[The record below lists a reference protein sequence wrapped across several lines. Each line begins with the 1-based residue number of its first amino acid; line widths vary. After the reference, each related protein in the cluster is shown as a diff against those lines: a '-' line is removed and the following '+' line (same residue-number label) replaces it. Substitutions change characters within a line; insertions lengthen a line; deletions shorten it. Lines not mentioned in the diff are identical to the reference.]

1 MLIFKRGMQGMK
13 RFLQKQSEKAGL
25 PAGTLVHIGEQKV
38 EKARITI
45 IDFDQTN
52 FNEFE
57 AGTVE
62 ECFPFKESPT
72 ITWINIDGLHETD
85 VIDKIGRHFGLH
97 PLLLEDILNTGGRPK
112 IEDFGEYVFVV
123 LKMLYQEDDDGEI
136 LSEQIS
142 LIFGENYVITFQESI
157 GDVFDPIRERI
168 RKCKG
173 RVRKEQSDYLAYLII
188 DAVVDNYFNVLEDIG
203 DYIEDTEEVLLEKP
217 NSDTLQTIHSLKN
230 DTLFLR
236 KSIWPLREIINVLER
251 GESPLIQETTRIYF
265 RDIYDHT
272 IQVMDTLDTF
282 RDIISGMLDTYLSSM
297 SNRMNEVMKVLTIF
311 ASIFIPLT
319 FMAGVYGMN
328 FEYMPELKW
337 PWGYPVL
344 WALMLAVGIAM
355 VTMFKR
361 KKWF

>member
-1 MLIFKRGMQGMK
+1 MK
-13 RFLQKQSEKAGL
+13 RFLKKQSEKAGL
-25 PAGTLVHIGEQKV
+25 PAGTLVHIGEKKV
-38 EKARITI
+38 ETAKITI
-45 IDFDQTN
+45 IDFDREN
-52 FNEFE
+52 FRELV
-57 AGTVE
+57 AGTVD
-62 ECFPFKESPT
+62 ECFPFKDSPT

-123 LKMLYQEDDDGEI
+123 LKMLYQEDNGGEI

-142 LIFGENYVITFQESI
+142 LLFGENYVISFQESI
-157 GDVFDPIRERI
+157 GDVFGSIRERI
-168 RKCKG
+168 RKGKG
-173 RVRKEQSDYLAYLII
+173 RVRKERADYLAYLII
-188 DAVVDNYFNVLEDIG
+188 DSIVDNYFNVLEDIA

-217 NSDTLQTIHSLKN
+217 NSETLQTIHGLKN
-230 DTLFLR
+230 DALFLR

-272 IQVMDTLDTF
+272 VQIMDTLDTF
-282 RDIISGMLDTYLSSM
+282 RDMIAGMLDTYLSSM

-344 WALMLAVGIAM
+344 WVLMLTVGITM
-355 VTMFKR
+355 VVMFKR

>member
-1 MLIFKRGMQGMK
+1 
-13 RFLQKQSEKAGL
+13 
-25 PAGTLVHIGEQKV
+25 V
-38 EKARITI
+38 
-45 IDFDQTN
+45 
-52 FNEFE
+52 
-57 AGTVE
+57 
-62 ECFPFKESPT
+62 
-72 ITWINIDGLHETD
+72 
-85 VIDKIGRHFGLH
+85 
-97 PLLLEDILNTGGRPK
+97 
-112 IEDFGEYVFVV
+112 
-123 LKMLYQEDDDGEI
+123 
-136 LSEQIS
+136 
-142 LIFGENYVITFQESI
+142 IFGENYVITFQESI

-173 RVRKEQSDYLAYLII
+173 RIRKERPDHLAYLIV
-188 DAVVDNYFNVLEDIG
+188 DAIVDNYFNVLEDIG

-217 NSDTLQTIHSLKN
+217 NSDTLQTIHGLKN

-272 IQVMDTLDTF
+272 VQVMDTLDTF

-344 WALMLAVGIAM
+344 WLLMLTVGITM

>member
-1 MLIFKRGMQGMK
+1 MR
-13 RFLQKQSEKAGL
+13 RFLKKQSHKAGL
-25 PAGTLVHIGEQKV
+25 PPGALVHIGEQKV
-38 EKARITI
+38 ETAKITI
-45 IDFDQTN
+45 IDFDPEN
-52 FNEFE
+52 FQELTV
-57 AGTVE
+57 GTVD

-85 VIDKIGRHFGLH
+85 VIDKIGRHFGFH

-112 IEDFGEYVFVV
+112 IEDFGEYIFIV
-123 LKMLYQEDDDGEI
+123 LKMLYQEGEDGEL

-142 LIFGENYVITFQESI
+142 LIFGENYVISFQESI

-168 RKCKG
+168 RKYKG
-173 RVRKEQSDYLAYLII
+173 RVRKERGDYLTYLII
-188 DAVVDNYFNVLEDIG
+188 DAIVDNYFNVLEDIA

-217 NSDTLQTIHSLKN
+217 NSDTLQTIHGLKN

-272 IQVMDTLDTF
+272 VQVMDTLDTF
-282 RDIISGMLDTYLSSM
+282 RDMISGMLDTYLSSM

-319 FMAGVYGMN
+319 FMAGIYGMN

-344 WALMLAVGIAM
+344 WVLMLTVGITM
-355 VTMFKR
+355 VVMFKR

>member
-1 MLIFKRGMQGMK
+1 MK
-13 RFLQKQSEKAGL
+13 RFLKKQSHKAGL
-25 PAGTLVHIGEQKV
+25 PPGTLVHIGEQKV
-38 EKARITI
+38 ETAKITI
-45 IDFDQTN
+45 IDFNPAN
-52 FNEFE
+52 FQELVAE
-57 AGTVE
+57 TVD
-62 ECFPFKESPT
+62 ECFPFKGSPT

-85 VIDKIGRHFGLH
+85 VIDKIGRHFGFH

-112 IEDFGEYVFVV
+112 IEDFGEYIFIV
-123 LKMLYQEDDDGEI
+123 LKMLYQEGEDGEL

-142 LIFGENYVITFQESI
+142 LIFGENYVISFQESI

-168 RKCKG
+168 RKYKG
-173 RVRKEQSDYLAYLII
+173 RVRKERGDYLAYLII
-188 DAVVDNYFNVLEDIG
+188 DAIVDNYFNVLEDIA

-217 NSDTLQTIHSLKN
+217 NSDTLQTIHGLKN

-272 IQVMDTLDTF
+272 VQVMDTLDTF
-282 RDIISGMLDTYLSSM
+282 RDMISGMLDTYLSSM

-319 FMAGVYGMN
+319 FMAGIYGMN

-344 WALMLAVGIAM
+344 WVLMLTVGITM
-355 VTMFKR
+355 VVMFKR

>member
-1 MLIFKRGMQGMK
+1 MLGMK
-13 RFLQKQSEKAGL
+13 RFLKKQSDKAGL
-25 PAGTLVHIGEQKV
+25 PPGTLVHIGEQKL
-38 EKARITI
+38 EKAKIRV
-45 IDFDQTN
+45 FDYDQ
-52 FNEFE
+52 
-57 AGTVE
+57 AHVE
-62 ECFPFKESPT
+62 EIHATDIEESFPFKEKPT

-85 VIDKIGRHFGLH
+85 VIEKIGRHFGFH
-97 PLLLEDILNTGGRPK
+97 PLLLEDIVNTGGRPK
-112 IEDFGEYVFVV
+112 IEDFGDHVFIV
-123 LKMLYQEDDDGEI
+123 LKMLYQDEESDEL

-142 LIFGENYVITFQESI
+142 LIFSENYVISFQESH
-157 GDVFDPIRERI
+157 GDVFDSIRERI
-168 RKCKG
+168 RKGKG
-173 RVRKEQSDYLAYLII
+173 RVRKEVGDYLAYLII
-188 DAVVDNYFNVLEDIG
+188 DAIVDNYFNVLEDIA

-217 NSDTLQTIHSLKN
+217 NSETLQTIHSLKN
-230 DTLFLR
+230 DALFLR
-236 KSIWPLREIINVLER
+236 KSIWPLREIINLLER
-251 GESPLIQETTRIYF
+251 GESPLIRETTRIYF
-265 RDIYDHT
+265 RDVYDHT

-344 WALMLAVGIAM
+344 WTLMLTVGITM
-355 VTMFKR
+355 VVMFKR

>member
-1 MLIFKRGMQGMK
+1 MK
-13 RFLQKQSEKAGL
+13 RFLKKQSDKAGL
-25 PAGTLVHIGEQKV
+25 PPGTLIHIGEQKLDKAQIRVFDYDQAHV
-38 EKARITI
+38 EEIHVTDI
-45 IDFDQTN
+45 
-52 FNEFE
+52 
-57 AGTVE
+57 E
-62 ECFPFKESPT
+62 ECFPFKEKPT

-85 VIDKIGRHFGLH
+85 IIEKIGRHFGFH
-97 PLLLEDILNTGGRPK
+97 PLLLEDIVNTGGRPK
-112 IEDFGEYVFVV
+112 IEDFGDHVFVV
-123 LKMLYQEDDDGEI
+123 LKMLYQDEENGEL
-136 LSEQIS
+136 LSEQVS
-142 LIFGENYVITFQESI
+142 LVFARNYVISFQESH

-168 RKCKG
+168 SKGKG
-173 RVRKEQSDYLAYLII
+173 RVRKEVGDYLAYLII
-188 DAVVDNYFNVLEDIG
+188 DAIVDNYFNVLEDIA

-217 NSDTLQTIHSLKN
+217 NSETLQRIHSLKN
-230 DTLFLR
+230 DALFLR
-236 KSIWPLREIINVLER
+236 KSIWPLREIINLLER
-251 GESPLIQETTRIYF
+251 GESPLIRETTRIYF
-265 RDIYDHT
+265 RDVYDHT

-344 WALMLAVGIAM
+344 WTLMLTVGITM
-355 VTMFKR
+355 VVMFKR

>member
-1 MLIFKRGMQGMK
+1 MK

-25 PAGTLVHIGEQKV
+25 PAGSLVHIGEQKV
-38 EKARITI
+38 EKARITV

-52 FNEFE
+52 FHEFE
-57 AGTVE
+57 TGIVD
-62 ECFPFKESPT
+62 ECFPFKETPT

-85 VIDKIGRHFGLH
+85 VIDKIGRHFGFH
-97 PLLLEDILNTGGRPK
+97 PLLLEDILNTGGRAK

-123 LKMLYQEDDDGEI
+123 LKMLYQEEDGGEI

-173 RVRKEQSDYLAYLII
+173 RIRTQRPDHLAYLIV
-188 DAVVDNYFNVLEDIG
+188 DAIVDNYFNVIEDIG

-236 KSIWPLREIINVLER
+236 KSIWPMREIINVLER
-251 GESPLIQETTRIYF
+251 GESPLIQENTRIYF

-272 IQVMDTLDTF
+272 VQVMDTLDTF

-319 FMAGVYGMN
+319 FMAGIYGMN

-337 PWGYPVL
+337 HWAYFSVWGVIL
-344 WALMLAVGIAM
+344 IIAVFMLI
-355 VTMFKR
+355 FFRR
-361 KKWF
+361 KKWL

>member
-1 MLIFKRGMQGMK
+1 MK
-13 RFLQKQSEKAGL
+13 RFLKKQSEKAGL
-25 PAGTLVHIGEQKV
+25 PAGTLVHIGEKKV
-38 EKARITI
+38 ETAKITI
-45 IDFDQTN
+45 IDFDREN
-52 FNEFE
+52 FRELV
-57 AGTVE
+57 AGTVD
-62 ECFPFKESPT
+62 ECFPFKDSPT

-123 LKMLYQEDDDGEI
+123 LKMLYQEDNGGEI

-142 LIFGENYVITFQESI
+142 LLFGENYVISFQESI
-157 GDVFDPIRERI
+157 GDVFGSIRERI
-168 RKCKG
+168 RKGKG
-173 RVRKEQSDYLAYLII
+173 RVRKERADYLAYLII
-188 DAVVDNYFNVLEDIG
+188 DSIVDNYFNVLEDIA

-217 NSDTLQTIHSLKN
+217 NSETLQTIHGLKN
-230 DTLFLR
+230 DALFLR

-272 IQVMDTLDTF
+272 VQIMDTLDTF
-282 RDIISGMLDTYLSSM
+282 RDMIAGMLDTYLSSM

-328 FEYMPELKW
+328 FEYMPELQW

-344 WALMLAVGIAM
+344 WVLMLTVGITM
-355 VTMFKR
+355 VVMFKR